1 MNFLCYQGQY
11 CDICTSEDTNR
22 AHPINNA
29 IDGTERWWQ
38 SPPLSRSTKYNEVNV
53 TLDLG
58 QVCYWCIP
66 YICQLSIT
74 PPPTRT
80 YRVQIIQRTVE
91 SSDTRLQQALLWIA
105 HECRISRVDPK
116 LSLIHSYSSLEYLE
130 VFFFALNT
138 SHLGLVYRRL
148 LFVNSR
154 TARGHL
160 RLLLSK
166 LSWSINIT
174 HALPQHS
181 QWLLHKQSALLHIAY
196 MLPKWE
202 REEGKQFTAN

>member
-1 MNFLCYQGQY
+1 MAP
-11 CDICTSEDTNR
+11 S
-22 AHPINNA
+22 
-29 IDGTERWWQ
+29 DGGKALL
-38 SPPLSRSTKYNEVNV
+38 SPAVQNTTRSTSLWTQDRYVTDAFLTFVN
-53 TLDLG
+53 
-58 QVCYWCIP
+58 
-66 YICQLSIT
+66 SIT

-138 SHLGLVYRRL
+138 SRLGLVYRRL

-196 MLPKWE
+196 MLPK
-202 REEGKQFTAN
+202 

>member
-1 MNFLCYQGQY
+1 MLIWLFNLLWQGLNLQFNWTFLCYQGQY
-11 CDICTSEDTNR
+11 CDICTSEETNR

-38 SPPLSRSTKYNEVNV
+38 SPPLSRNTKYNEVNV

-74 PPPTRT
+74 PPPTCT

-116 LSLIHSYSSLEYLE
+116 LNLIHSYSSLENLE
-130 VFFFALNT
+130 VFFCCCSEHF
-138 SHLGLVYRRL
+138 LVL
-148 LFVNSR
+148 CIEGCCL
-154 TARGHL
+154 
-160 RLLLSK
+160 
-166 LSWSINIT
+166 W
-174 HALPQHS
+174 
-181 QWLLHKQSALLHIAY
+181 IAEQ
-196 MLPKWE
+196 P
-202 REEGKQFTAN
+202 GAI